1 MRGYIPQMDLLGW
14 IVFLVSAAF
23 FLLSGIRNGDAM
35 GVIGSALFFVACVL
49 FIVPLLRDRGR

>member
-1 MRGYIPQMDLLGW
+1 MDLLGW